1 MTLPNE
7 KIKKLVGYNMKIE
20 QLLLKV
26 TKHEDDKDFI
36 KEVEGYGYIPKYIL
50 YSIEKEGLLNEFDVF
65 QIYKI
70 IFNKEIE
77 FILFSYISGIRKGLK
92 LKLKLKLK
100 LTVNSICVRLGVIS
114 RVLYFYSSGS
124 YFCVEWRCYAW

>member
-1 MTLPNE
+1 MTINE

-20 QLLLKV
+20 QLLLKI
-26 TKHEDDKDFI
+26 TNHENDKDFI

-70 IFNKEIE
+70 IFNNFNFVFEVIE
-77 FILFSYISGIRKGLK
+77 DEGNQNHLNQLNILKK
-92 LKLKLKLK
+92 LV
-100 LTVNSICVRLGVIS
+100 TEVMN
-114 RVLYFYSSGS
+114 
-124 YFCVEWRCYAW
+124 E